1 MCMVMQGKFKT
12 QFECAT
18 QSLTPAGAWYLE
30 KSLLQASNTWTNCV
44 ARYVHIILLTDPAK
58 EFHEHLQWGAE
69 ALKENVTT
77 TTAKLNMITQQRI
90 FG

>member
-12 QFECAT
+12 QFECTT

-44 ARYVHIILLTDPAK
+44 ARYVHSY
-58 EFHEHLQWGAE
+58 
-69 ALKENVTT
+69 NYV
-77 TTAKLNMITQQRI
+77 NRCC
-90 FG
+90 